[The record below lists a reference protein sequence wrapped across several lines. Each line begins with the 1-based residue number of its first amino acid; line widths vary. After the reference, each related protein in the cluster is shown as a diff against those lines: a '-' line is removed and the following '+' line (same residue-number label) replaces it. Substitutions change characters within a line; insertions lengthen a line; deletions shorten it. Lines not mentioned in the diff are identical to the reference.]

1 MVIVKTVTFHKIL
14 YLILA
19 DILELYI
26 RLWRYLIISSRNAY
40 NFVQYFVM
48 FFFNILIPSHQPE
61 VGK

>member
-48 FFFNILIPSHQPE
+48 FFLNILIPSHQPE